1 MKKFLYLCSMVLCL
15 FSCQQNEQVVS
26 EGEQKIIDSRASKSD
41 IQDAAEL
48 NLNITDYMKMND
60 EVKIMRRASIIM
72 SQYITL
78 DKVNRKYSV
87 DISESE
93 ALELGVD
100 KSNYNR
106 IVSEIENLNKALADY
121 PNIELIDVKQQ
132 YKEYKNKLDSGFL
145 LDRVMNDSDVELYG
159 PNSTSGTIT
168 TSSNDF
174 GTDDFYPASEVYAVS
189 FYCRPVTSVLTLCTC
204 KTEVSN
210 SWNTDSGMASIFT
223 NITLE
228 VGLAYSG
235 SGVCATLYFGTMD
248 SNGGT
253 ATWKALTR

>member
-1 MKKFLYLCSMVLCL
+1 M
-15 FSCQQNEQVVS
+15 
-26 EGEQKIIDSRASKSD
+26 
-41 IQDAAEL
+41 
-48 NLNITDYMKMND
+48 
-60 EVKIMRRASIIM
+60 
-72 SQYITL
+72 
-78 DKVNRKYSV
+78 
-87 DISESE
+87 ISEKQSFFLIYSTLKHICINGNE
-93 ALELGVD
+93 GVSKCAPSFFLRTKPRLSQAGALLLPKDFVSLGI
-100 KSNYNR
+100 R
-106 IVSEIENLNKALADY
+106 ISPDENLNKALADY

-145 LDRVMNDSDVELYG
+145 LDRVMSDSDVELYG